1 MEIEIFT
8 LADHAAD
15 YGNGKLVISGT
26 FDTISGPSFPMVHPN
41 CSLALRIR
49 VPNSEAGNHTFE
61 IKTIGLPNV
70 QPFKGNLSVKKNI
83 SAGHSTINL
92 VVNLNS
98 LKFEKPGRYSFEFHF
113 DNEFRSGLSLSV
125 LKGSPSRVA
134 PSNN

>member
-15 YGNGKLVISGT
+15 HGNGKLVISGT
-26 FDTISGPSFPMVHPN
+26 FDTIFAPSFPSVHPT

-49 VPNSEAGNHTFE
+49 VPNSEAGDHAFE
-61 IKTIGLPNV
+61 IRSVGLPNV

-83 SAGHSTINL
+83 NADHSTVNL
-92 VVNLNS
+92 VVNLNN

-113 DNEFRSGLSLSV
+113 DNELQSRLTLFV
-125 LKGSPSRVA
+125 LKGAPNQVKPSY
-134 PSNN
+134 N

>member
-26 FDTISGPSFPMVHPN
+26 FDTI
-41 CSLALRIR
+41 
-49 VPNSEAGNHTFE
+49 HTFE